1 MVRIQN
7 SYRQSQQGHPIK
19 MRCPQ
24 CGQKAIL
31 SQTGMPDMDG
41 FVLETPHQIFWGTR
55 LCPDETCGQLIFIV
69 GRGQGEVIESFPVEA
84 IDFDSTDI
92 PAPVLAAFKEAV
104 DCHTHGC
111 YKASAIMV
119 RKTLEEVCAEREA
132 EGHNLA
138 ERLED
143 LRGKVPLPKE
153 MLDAL
158 HDLRLLGNDAAHV
171 ELKDFDEV
179 DREKVEVALDI
190 GKEIL
195 KATYQYKT
203 IMGRLNALKR
213 DAENGGE
220 WSESSS
226 LAAG

>member
-1 MVRIQN
+1 MARIYN
-7 SYRQSQQGHPIK
+7 SYSQSQRARAIK

-31 SQTGMPDMDG
+31 SQIGLVDMDG
-41 FVLETPHQIFWGTR
+41 VLASTGGEIFWGTR

-69 GRGQGEVIESFPVEA
+69 GRGQGEVIESFPAES

-104 DCHTHGC
+104 DCHAHGC

-132 EGHNLA
+132 EGRNLA
-138 ERLED
+138 ERLEA
-143 LRGKVPLPKE
+143 LRSKISLPKD

-171 ELKDFDEV
+171 ELKDFDAV
-179 DREKVEVALDI
+179 DKEKVEIALDI

-203 IMGRLNALKR
+203 IMGRLNALKHGAEHAEAL
-213 DAENGGE
+213 DA
-220 WSESSS
+220 SD
-226 LAAG
+226 